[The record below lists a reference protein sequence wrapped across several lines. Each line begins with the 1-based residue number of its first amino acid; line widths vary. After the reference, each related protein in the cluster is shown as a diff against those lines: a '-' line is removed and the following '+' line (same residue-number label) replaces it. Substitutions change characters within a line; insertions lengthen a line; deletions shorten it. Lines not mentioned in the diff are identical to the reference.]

1 MRVMVVGSGG
11 REHALVWKLSQS
23 TLVDEIYAAPG
34 NGGTGFLA
42 TNVEI
47 SATDISG
54 LASFAETRR
63 IDLTVVGPE
72 VPLVK
77 GIADEFSGR
86 GLSCFGPC
94 KQAARIEGSKVFA
107 KQLMKK
113 YGIPTPE
120 FEIFKERERAAHYLK
135 SVDYPVVIKANGL
148 AAGKGVIVADDVK
161 EAIEIVDMMFVER
174 RFGDAG
180 SEIVV
185 EEYLRGD
192 EASII
197 ALTDGR
203 EIVPLLPSQDHKPIL
218 DGDRGPNTGGMG
230 AYAPVPKIDDHLV
243 TDIEHRVLRPVV
255 AALRRE
261 GITYRGVIYAGLMLT
276 EDGPQVL
283 EFNCRFGDP
292 ETQPVLLLLKSD
304 FGELIQATLEQRLGE
319 MSIEWS
325 KRYAA
330 CVVLASCGYPGEY
343 QKGKRIR
350 GIENAEAMAGVV
362 VFHAGTK
369 LNGADF
375 VTNGGRVLG
384 VTGIGKTLNDAI
396 EKAYQA
402 AECIEFENVYYRRD
416 IGSKGLR

>member
-1 MRVMVVGSGG
+1 VKVMVVGSGG

-47 SATDISG
+47 SAEDISG
-54 LASFAETRR
+54 LAGFADSTG

-77 GIADEFSGR
+77 GIADEFRRR
-86 GLSCFGPC
+86 GLSCFGPS
-94 KQAARIEGSKVFA
+94 QEAARIEGSKVFA
-107 KQLMKK
+107 KQVMKK
-113 YGIPTPE
+113 YGIPTSE
-120 FEIFKERERAAHYLK
+120 FQIFKDRESAADYVR
-135 SVDYPVVIKANGL
+135 SADYPVVIKANGL
-148 AAGKGVIVADDVK
+148 AAGKGVIVAEDVK
-161 EAIEIVDMMFVER
+161 EAVEIVDMMFVEK

-185 EEYLRGD
+185 EEYLKGD

-197 ALTDGR
+197 ALTDGK
-203 EIVPLLPSQDHKPIL
+203 EIVPLLPSQDHKPIF

-230 AYAPVPKIDDHLV
+230 AYAPVPKIDDHLLANV
-243 TDIEHRVLRPVV
+243 EHNVLRPVV

-261 GITYRGVIYAGLMLT
+261 GIPYRGAIYAGLMLT
-276 EDGPQVL
+276 EDGPRVL

-292 ETQPVLLLLKSD
+292 ETQPVLPLLKSD
-304 FGELIQATLEQRLGE
+304 FGELLQATIEGRLGE
-319 MSIEWS
+319 VRVEWS
-325 KRYAA
+325 KRYAV
-330 CVVLASCGYPGEY
+330 CVVLASHGYPGEY
-343 QKGKRIR
+343 EKGKRIR
-350 GIENAEAMAGVV
+350 GVENAEAIADVV

-369 LNGADF
+369 LAGAEF
-375 VTNGGRVLG
+375 VTAGGRVLG
-384 VTGIGKTLNDAI
+384 VTAIGETLNDAV
-396 EKAYQA
+396 EKAYRA

-416 IGSKGLR
+416 VGLKALG